1 MLKNSAQVT
10 EIDQNSM
17 VYFHN
22 IVVLIYIQTKIMKD
36 SDFGCLT
43 VTKEQ
48 V

>member
-1 MLKNSAQVT
+1 MLTNSAKVT
-10 EIDQNSM
+10 EIDQNSL

-36 SDFGCLT
+36 SDFGCLNI
-43 VTKEQ
+43 TKEQ